1 MARALRSA
9 VDRDNM
15 FVKIPATPEGL
26 TAITQA
32 TSEGISVNVT
42 LIFALAR
49 YRAVMDAY
57 LGGLEQAAAAGRDLA
72 AIRSVASF
80 FISRV
85 DSEVDTR
92 LDQIATSQATQL
104 KGKRLSPTPAWPTRL
119 MKKSSPA
126 RDGSSWPGSEPS
138 RSVRSGPPPASRT
151 TPIPTPCT

>member
-26 TAITQA
+26 TAITQV

-57 LGGLEQAAAAGRDLA
+57 LSGLEQAAAAGRDPEPGFNSL
-72 AIRSVASF
+72 RRLLLHLPGTTEHV
-80 FISRV
+80 RT
-85 DSEVDTR
+85 SEHVP
-92 LDQIATSQATQL
+92 AT
-104 KGKRLSPTPAWPTRL
+104 
-119 MKKSSPA
+119 MC
-126 RDGSSWPGSEPS
+126 
-138 RSVRSGPPPASRT
+138 
-151 TPIPTPCT
+151 I